1 MKFKKKNLSESKN
14 RDNLIVFLIGAFLGM
29 IIFIAIY
36 GVSVLNPCYDDW
48 IFNKNGDVIQHYIG
62 WQYFRKS
69 DWHFPLGLIDGL
81 SDDGTFSCVY
91 TDSIPI
97 FAIFFKIF
105 SPILPS
111 TFQYIGLWEFLSFI
125 LQGGISSIIIF
136 KLSKNKIY
144 SAVCSLFYILSPV
157 LLIRSLRHEALSG
170 QWVILI
176 SILSLVCINKEWKHK
191 FTPVL
196 IWILNGMLAAMVH
209 IYFIPMIYVF
219 LLGYVI
225 ADIMKN
231 KKIIRP
237 VLSFVLT
244 TVFTLL
250 TMYAEGCFYGK
261 GTSKEKGLGVFSAN
275 YNCFFNGQ
283 GNTKFMNLNKFSGQ
297 QEGFGYLGFGVIILA
312 VISVIIIFAY
322 FEHMAKSKRDI
333 KKFLKDRLY
342 IIIPFILMFSIGF
355 FVAASPKG
363 TLNRSIIYEI
373 NYPQSI
379 MNLLSIF
386 RASGRFVWIPFYLVY
401 TFVFWTVSKISKIN
415 MKNTM
420 IFTVVF
426 CFLIQGVDLSFWIRR
441 TRGVFAEKK
450 PYVSVLDN
458 NEFNKM
464 AENKEKIVFLNV
476 PESYLSYSDAYY
488 LLTEYAYKNDM
499 TVSSFARARNNYDSI
514 KKYSEKEYDLLK
526 NGKGNDK
533 YIYFFFDEN
542 DIPDNINLKI
552 YKDEENKIFTAVLD

>member
-1 MKFKKKNLSESKN
+1 MKFKGRNLSESKN
-14 RDNLIVFLIGAFLGM
+14 RDNLIVFLVGAFLGI

-48 IFNKNGDVIQHYIG
+48 IFNKNGDIVQHYIG

-81 SDDGTFSCVY
+81 SDDGAFSCVY

-97 FAIFFKIF
+97 FAIIFKIF

-111 TFQYIGLWEFLSFI
+111 TFQYIGLWEFFSFI

-144 SAVCSLFYILSPV
+144 SLICSLFYILSPV

-209 IYFIPMIYVF
+209 IYFIPMVYLF
-219 LLGYVI
+219 LFGYVI

-244 TVFTLL
+244 TAFTFLI
-250 TMYAEGCFYGK
+250 MYAEGCFYGK
-261 GTSKEKGLGVFSAN
+261 GTSKDKGLGVFSAN
-275 YNCFFNGQ
+275 YNAFFDGQ
-283 GNTKFMNLNKFSGQ
+283 GCSKFMKLTCFAGQ
-297 QEGFGYLGFGVIILA
+297 QEGFGYLGLGIIILA

-363 TLNRSIIYEI
+363 TLNRGIIYEI

-386 RASGRFVWIPFYLVY
+386 RASGRFVWIPFYLLY

-441 TRGVFAEKK
+441 TRGIFAEKK

-458 NEFNKM
+458 DEFNKM
-464 AENKEKIVFLNV
+464 AVNKEKIVFLNI
-476 PESYLSYSDAYY
+476 PKNYLSYSQPYY
-488 LLTEYAYKNDM
+488 LLTEYAFKNDM

-514 KKYSEKEYDLLK
+514 KDYSEKEYGLLK

-533 YIYFFFDEN
+533 YIYFFFDEK